1 MLNWSARFNIFVF
14 LDSQEYQMP
23 HHEEEWLA
31 AAGAFNAFTIREGQ
45 ALSGLDEFV
54 QSAGDW
60 LFGHISYDLKNTLDS
75 LRSRHADKIGFPLL
89 QFFVPQIIC
98 KKEGNRLLIGT
109 TKDSPQ
115 DVWNSIQASSP
126 LIADPQATGVSMQQR
141 LSRSQYLEAVQWIK
155 SDIARGNCYEI
166 NFCQEFYVE
175 EIQLDP
181 VRAYH
186 KLATVSPNPFSAY
199 YHNGNAY
206 LLCASP
212 ERYLK
217 KSGSKILSQPI
228 KGTIAR
234 ALGEGDAF
242 QKNQL
247 LENPKERSENVMIV
261 DLVRNDLSK
270 VCKQGTVVADELFG
284 IYTFPQVHQMISTIR
299 GELRP
304 EVGFT
309 EILQASFPMGSMT
322 GAPKRKV
329 MELIDRYEPARRGLY
344 SGALG
349 YIDPSGDF
357 DFNVVIR
364 SMLYNEG
371 SGYLSFPAGSAI
383 THHSDPEQEYE
394 ECLLKAAA
402 MRMALE

>member
-1 MLNWSARFNIFVF
+1 L
-14 LDSQEYQMP
+14 P
-23 HHEEEWLA
+23 HQEEEWLV
-31 AAGAFNAFTIREGQ
+31 AAGAVNLYTVEEGQ
-45 ALSGLDEFV
+45 ALTGLDGFV

-60 LFGHISYDLKNTLDS
+60 LFGHISYDLKNSLDALS
-75 LRSRHADKIGFPLL
+75 SRHADKIGFPLL
-89 QFFVPQIIC
+89 QFFVPEIVC
-98 KKEGNRLLIGT
+98 KKEGERLLIGSLL
-109 TKDSPQ
+109 DSPQ
-115 DVWNSIQASSP
+115 HVWNSIQDSSA
-126 LIADPQATGVSMQQR
+126 LVNNTHSSEVVMKQK
-141 LSRSQYLEAVQWIK
+141 LSRNEYLDAVQALK
-155 SDIARGNCYEI
+155 MHIARGDCYEI

-175 EIQLDP
+175 DISLDP
-181 VRAYH
+181 VRAYQR
-186 KLATVSPNPFSAY
+186 LAAISPNPFSAY
-199 YHNGNAY
+199 YHNDHAY

-217 KSGSKILSQPI
+217 KSGALILSQPI

-234 ALGEGDAF
+234 AEGKNDEL
-242 QKNQL
+242 QKNKL
-247 LENPKERSENVMIV
+247 LQNPKERSENVMIV

-270 VCKQGTVVADELFG
+270 ICTQGTVVADELFG
-284 IYTFPQVHQMISTIR
+284 IYTFPQVHQMISTVR

-304 EVGFT
+304 GIGFS

-322 GAPKRKV
+322 GAPKKKV
-329 MELIDRYEPARRGLY
+329 MELIDRYEAGRRGLY

-364 SMLYNEG
+364 SILYNQ
-371 SGYLSFPAGSAI
+371 STAYLSFPAGSAI
-383 THHSDPEQEYE
+383 THHSDPGQEYE